1 MRNCLLA
8 ITALLF
14 CLGSTPLLAQAN
26 LDAVNG
32 RLNQLDT
39 AAQTSFD
46 AGKYAEAQASYKEAF
61 ELCRGTLKQI
71 PNEPTLT
78 ESAYHYLT
86 MLARCFDR
94 LDQPADALS
103 MQTPGAQGYR
113 NIAQA
118 STATPELKNRAATE
132 LGNLSWMQLHARDF
146 NGALQ
151 STREALQIDPSV
163 VWVNTNLAHALVLT
177 GQVEE
182 GKKIYLAH
190 KDSVLEDGR
199 AYRDVVFEDAKILRE
214 KAGITQLDAVLAS
227 IFGASPNAA
236 PSTPAAKPTLSPGL
250 PPQGAASPGKVT
262 PAAKPP
268 LTLKDFEAIEKGSSW
283 GKTILVVVLC
293 GLIFVFVI
301 GIIILF
307 WWFAKKRTQKLQA
320 LATQM
325 GLNFRARPVPGD
337 ENLLNGTYL
346 IQNHGGARAI
356 GNIMELR
363 RGQDQVFIF
372 DYTYHIGFGQK
383 RRTLH
388 QTLYYVASPRLS
400 LPPFLLRQESWGE
413 KLTQWLGAKDINFP
427 ENPTFSSKFI
437 LQGQDEASIRR
448 VFTPGVQQQCLT
460 QPRMYM
466 EGRADRLFFFIPA
479 KTLSPDD
486 LQAFLNAGHAMVDQ
500 FASAG
505 TGAGVAPASVASPA
519 PTAPPLPGAPAAG
532 SPPPLPGA

>member
-1 MRNCLLA
+1 MRNCLLV
-8 ITALLF
+8 ITAILF
-14 CLGSTPLLAQAN
+14 CLSSASLKAQAN
-26 LDAVNG
+26 LDTVNG

-46 AGKYAEAQASYKEAF
+46 AGKYPEALASYKEAF
-61 ELCRGTLKQI
+61 ELCRSTLKQI

-103 MQTPGAQGYR
+103 MQTPGAQGYG
-113 NIAQA
+113 NIARA
-118 STATPELKNRAATE
+118 TTATPELKNRAATE

-146 NGALQ
+146 NGALK
-151 STREALQIDPSV
+151 STREALQIDPTV
-163 VWVNTNLAHALVLT
+163 VWVNTNLAHSLVLT

-182 GKKIYLAH
+182 GKKIYLAN

-227 IFGASPNAA
+227 VFGPSPSSA
-236 PSTPAAKPTLSPGL
+236 PSIPTAQPTISAGL
-250 PPQGAASPGKVT
+250 PQQGAASPGKAT
-262 PAAKPP
+262 PSANPP
-268 LTLKDFEAIEKGSSW
+268 LTLKDFEALEKGSSW
-283 GKTILVVVLC
+283 GKTILVVVFC

-301 GIIILF
+301 GLIILF

-320 LATQM
+320 LATQL
-325 GLNFRARPVPGD
+325 GLNFRARPVLGD

-346 IQNHGGARAI
+346 VQNHGGARAI

-372 DYTYHIGFGQK
+372 DYTYHTGFGQK

-400 LPPFLLRQESWGE
+400 LPAFLLRQESWGE

-427 ENPTFSSKFI
+427 ENPTFSGKFI

-448 VFTPGVQQQCLT
+448 VFSPGVQQQCLT

-500 FASAG
+500 FASS
-505 TGAGVAPASVASPA
+505 GA
-519 PTAPPLPGAPAAG
+519 AAG
-532 SPPPLPGA
+532 SAPSTAAPSLPSAPKAGGPPPLPGAGS